1 MADFGVLSVVWG
13 CSFVV
18 LQRVVQGFGW
28 AGAASFRAL
37 IAGFILLAVAAATRR
52 KLNFG
57 PSWRPFAVVGATTV
71 AGQMVGMSFAVPRI
85 GTAMAAIFVGAMPLF
100 TMVIARLWGL
110 ERITSQGQLGLV
122 LGFGGIVLLVGFPA
136 VPVTGSFVL
145 GCAAALAGSV
155 SAAFGSNYA
164 RRKLAGTG
172 SYEVTTG
179 SFLFG
184 GLMAL
189 PLLVLVPVPGLP
201 SASAFGYLL
210 TLAAMMSALAYVLFF
225 RLVAEL
231 GATRA
236 MSVEFFVTAVAVTI
250 GSVVQHERLS
260 AAQVAGAAVIIA
272 GCALV
277 LGLIPALSRRDRTG
291 ADGPPAEA
299 ARSERSG
306 RSGPPAPVAQDP

>member
-1 MADFGVLSVVWG
+1 MRRRHLADYGVLSVVWG
-13 CSFVV
+13 CSFAA
-18 LQRVVQGFGW
+18 LQRAVQGFGW

-37 IAGFILLAVAAATRR
+37 LAGLILLAIAAATRR

-57 PSWRPFAVVGATTV
+57 PNWRPFAVVGATTV

-100 TMVIARLWGL
+100 TMLIARLWGL
-110 ERITSQGQLGLV
+110 EQITSLGQVGLV

-136 VPVTGSFVL
+136 VPVTGSFLL
-145 GCAAALAGSV
+145 GCATALAGSV

-164 RRKLAGTG
+164 RRRLAGTG

-189 PLLVLVPVPGLP
+189 PLLVFVPVPGLP
-201 SASAFGYLL
+201 SVSDFGYLL
-210 TLAAMMSALAYVLFF
+210 TLAALMSALAYVLFF

-236 MSVEFFVTAVAVTI
+236 MSVEFFVTAIAVTI
-250 GSVVQHERLS
+250 GSVIQHERLS
-260 AAQVAGAAVIIA
+260 VPQIVGAAVIIA

-277 LGLIPALSRRDRTG
+277 LGLIPTLRRRRQLGRPDEPTRS
-291 ADGPPAEA
+291 
-299 ARSERSG
+299 ARSARS
-306 RSGPPAPVAQDP
+306 APVAQDP